1 MARLSYSTPAY
12 TTGPE
17 RAARA
22 GLWVFSALV
31 LLFLIAPILAVVPL
45 SFNSQPFFN
54 YPLAGF
60 SLRWYQEFFSSPR
73 WTGAIRNSL
82 IVGAATTLLATVLG
96 TLAAHGLARRDMPW
110 RGLVTGLLIS
120 PMIVPVVITA
130 VGMYFFFG
138 RLGILNTLAVLILA
152 DTALAVP
159 FVVITVTATL
169 STYDVNLTR
178 AASSL
183 GAGPLVTFFRVTL
196 PLILPGVISGALFAF
211 VTSFDETVLVQFL
224 AGPDQRTLP
233 KQMFT
238 GIREEVSPTITAAA
252 TVLIL
257 VATLLL
263 AAVELLRRRAERLR
277 A

>member
-1 MARLSYSTPAY
+1 MRPAY
-12 TTGPE
+12 TTPAE
-17 RAARA
+17 RTARA
-22 GLWVFSALV
+22 VLWVFSALV

-60 SLRWYQEFFSSPR
+60 SLRWYAEFFSSPR

-82 IVGAATTLLATVLG
+82 IVAAATTVLATALG
-96 TLAAHGLARRDMPW
+96 TLAANGLTRREMPW
-110 RGLVTGLLIS
+110 RGLITGLLIS

-138 RLGILNTLAVLILA
+138 QLGILNTLTVLILA
-152 DTALAVP
+152 DTTLAVP

-169 STYDVNLTR
+169 SGYDTTLNR

-183 GAGPLVTFFRVTL
+183 GASPLVTFTRVTL

-211 VTSFDETVLVQFL
+211 VTAFDETVLVQFL

-252 TVLIL
+252 TVLI
-257 VATLLL
+257 VIATVLL
-263 AAVELLRRRAERLR
+263 AAVELLRRRSERLR
-277 A
+277 G

>member
-1 MARLSYSTPAY
+1 MALPAY
-12 TTGPE
+12 ATASE
-17 RAARA
+17 RAARV
-22 GLWVFSALV
+22 GLWLFSAAV

-45 SFNSQPFFN
+45 SFNAQPFFTF
-54 YPLAGF
+54 PLAGY
-60 SLRWYQEFFSSPR
+60 SLRWYAEFFGSPR
-73 WTGAIRNSL
+73 WTGAIWNSL
-82 IVGAATTLLATVLG
+82 VVSVATTVLATALG
-96 TLAAHGLARRDMPW
+96 TLAAAGLSRREMPW

-120 PMIVPVVITA
+120 PMVVPVVITA

-138 RLGILNTLAVLILA
+138 SLGILNTLGGLILA

-169 STYDVNLTR
+169 STFDASLSR
-178 AASSL
+178 AAASL
-183 GAGPLVTFFRVTL
+183 GAAPWRAFLSVTL
-196 PLILPGVISGALFAF
+196 PMILPGVVSGALFAF
-211 VTSFDETVLVQFL
+211 VTAFDETVLVQFL

-238 GIREEVSPTITAAA
+238 GIREEISPTITAAA

-263 AAVELLRRRAERLR
+263 AAIELLRRRSERLR
-277 A
+277 G